1 MKASL
6 FLICIVI
13 ATACAG
19 ADTTFTPTTRTLF
32 EDASFEVPAD
42 TLVVVG
48 RISFFPTG
56 NARNQAFMGT
66 FTAERPARFVVFENL
81 NYNAFLANQSFETF
95 WESGPV
101 TSLDFNIPATADG
114 YLFTVDNRGSASTVK
129 VTAIIHLTQE
139 EILDPALQ
147 DQPAP

>member
-13 ATACAG
+13 ATTCAG
-19 ADTTFTPTTRTLF
+19 ADATFTPTTRTLF

-42 TLVVVG
+42 TLVVIG

-56 NARNQAFMGT
+56 NARDQAFMGT

-101 TSLDFNIPATADG
+101 TST
-114 YLFTVDNRGSASTVK
+114 YLPLLMAICSQSTTEGRPPRLK
-129 VTAIIHLTQE
+129 SQRSFI
-139 EILDPALQ
+139 
-147 DQPAP
+147 